1 MNAQELTKYILD
13 KINPEIKD
21 LNERVYFLEQEN
33 TKLRRITNDQKYDI
47 KDLQDQIR
55 RMKYDARVRRR
66 TGNV

>member
-55 RMKYDARVRRR
+55 RMKYDARVRR
-66 TGNV
+66 